1 MTIRIAIVGTGGMGT
16 VHYHNYEHIDDAEV
30 VAVVDISEKS
40 QETAER
46 WNLSLYEDIDQCA
59 QSEVVDVFDICTPT
73 FLHKQLVLQSLKNNK
88 HAITEKPIALTR
100 KDAEEMYALAEAKGK
115 LLFVGQVLQFT
126 KEIEVLRGLV
136 QSEEYGKPLD
146 AHFERLS
153 ACPRWVQD
161 SWLFDKEKSGL
172 LPFDLHIHDLDVI
185 VSLFGRPESFSF
197 TSCKGWDKSYEE
209 HFRFLYDFDNLHVCA
224 EAAWFNADIPFTA
237 RWRVYFENAVVI
249 NDGASLTAYQFDKEP
264 RIFNTEEKLKIP
276 TGINL
281 PPTGMFHKE
290 LSHFMDCIKKG
301 IPSDKVTREQVL
313 TVVEL
318 LQEITDRV

>member
-1 MTIRIAIVGTGGMGT
+1 MIRVAIVGTGGMGT
-16 VHYHNYEHIDDAEV
+16 VHYFNYRHICDAEV
-30 VAVVDISEKS
+30 VAIVDVSEKS
-40 QETAER
+40 QETADR
-46 WNLSLYEDIDQCA
+46 WNLPLYRSIDQCA
-59 QSEVVDVFDICTPT
+59 QSEAVDVFDICTPT
-73 FLHKQLVLQSLKNNK
+73 FLHKQLVMQALNNNK
-88 HAITEKPIALTR
+88 HAITEKPIALTS
-100 KDAEEMYALAEAKGK
+100 KDAQEMYALSDERGK

-126 KEIEVLRGLV
+126 KEIEVLRRLV
-136 QSEEYGKPLD
+136 ESEEYGKPLD

-197 TSCKGWDKSYEE
+197 TSCKGRDKSYEE
-209 HFRFLYDFDNLHVCA
+209 HFRFLYNFNDLHVCA

-237 RWRVYFENAVVI
+237 RWRVYFENAVLI
-249 NDGASLTAYQFDKEP
+249 NDGTSLTAYQFDKAP
-264 RIFNTEEKLKIP
+264 RVFDTEEKLKIP

-281 PPTGMFHKE
+281 PPTEMFHKE
-290 LSHFMDCIKKG
+290 LSHFMKCIKQG

-313 TVVEL
+313 TVVGL
-318 LQEITDRV
+318 LEEITDSV